1 MLRFGMYWQI
11 NEHPH
16 EHTLEGSRV
25 QKKQYIYKYIYSRMP
40 SWWNA
45 RTRVVVDGAFDDMS
59 LLVARSMERARQWVI
74 HRISATPVVIQ
85 DA

>member
-25 QKKQYIYKYIYSRMP
+25 QKKTNIYKYIYSRMP
-40 SWWNA
+40 FWWNA
-45 RTRVVVDGAFDDMS
+45 RTRVVVDDDMS

-74 HRISATPVVIQ
+74 HRISAIPVVIQ